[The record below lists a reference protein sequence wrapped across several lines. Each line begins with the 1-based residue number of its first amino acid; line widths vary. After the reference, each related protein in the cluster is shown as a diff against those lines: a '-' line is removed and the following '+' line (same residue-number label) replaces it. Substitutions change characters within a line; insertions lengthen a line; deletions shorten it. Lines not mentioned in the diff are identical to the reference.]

1 MYFMAILFAPITQFC
16 RRFAKRLKQGGF
28 LSDILMM
35 MQPRNKILAVDDNV
49 VDIATIEKLLGERY
63 DLKTATTGEDALDM
77 AGDFQPDI
85 ILLDNMM
92 PGLDGGQV
100 CRQIRADS
108 GLRHTKIIML
118 SGKSRVS
125 ERIEAYQAGADD
137 YIAKPFNED
146 ELLAK
151 IRVYLRLKSVEEVD
165 QFKTDVLTLLSHEA
179 RTPLNSL
186 IAPAEMLMSEE
197 EVDAEERKLLIEI
210 VNSAAQRLHRFFENV
225 ILLSSLKSG
234 KWQFNPEP
242 ADLCEVVHEAVCEV
256 ATKAAERKVKI
267 EEKFDAGPMACLDRQ
282 QIKRA
287 ITSILDNAI
296 RFSPAGWRVDVCV
309 SGDDEYVCVSVT
321 DRGEGIEP
329 DYLPYVFEELSDPDI
344 DHHSRGQGL
353 SLAIARQIVLQHN
366 GKIDAES
373 TEGSSTTFTVRLPI
387 MVPSELAH
395 CEI

>member
-1 MYFMAILFAPITQFC
+1 MLFVPITQFY
-16 RRFAKRLKQGGF
+16 RRCAKRLKQGGF
-28 LSDILMM
+28 LSDIRMM
-35 MQPRNKILAVDDNV
+35 MLPRNKILAVDDNV
-49 VDIATIEKLLGERY
+49 IDIETIEKLLGERY
-63 DLKTATTGEDALDM
+63 DLKTATTGEDALSIT
-77 AGDFQPDI
+77 ADFRPDI

-108 GLRHTKIIML
+108 GLRHTKIIMV

-125 ERIEAYQAGADD
+125 ERIQAYQAGADD
-137 YIAKPFNED
+137 YITKPFNED

-197 EVDAEERKLLIEI
+197 EVDAEEKKLLIEM
-210 VNSAAQRLHRFFENV
+210 VHSAAKRLHRFFENV
-225 ILLSSLKSG
+225 MLLSSLKSG

-242 ADLCEVVHEAVCEV
+242 ADLCEVVHEAVCGV

-267 EEKFDAGPMACLDRQ
+267 EEKFDAGPMVCLDRQ

-287 ITSILDNAI
+287 ITAILDNAI
-296 RFSPAGWRVDVCV
+296 RFSPVGRRVIVCV
-309 SGDDEYVCVSVT
+309 SGDDQYVCVSVT

-344 DHHSRGQGL
+344 DHHSQGQGL
-353 SLAIARQIVLQHN
+353 SLAIARKIVQQHN
-366 GKIDAES
+366 GTISAES
-373 TEGSSTTFTVRLPI
+373 TKGSGTTFTVRLPVA
-387 MVPSELAH
+387 VPSELAH

>member
-1 MYFMAILFAPITQFC
+1 
-16 RRFAKRLKQGGF
+16 
-28 LSDILMM
+28 MM

-49 VDIATIEKLLGERY
+49 IDIATIEKLLGERY
-63 DLKTATTGEDALDM
+63 DLKTATTGEDALEM

-100 CRQIRADS
+100 CRQVRADS
-108 GLRHTKIIML
+108 RLRHTKIIMV

-137 YIAKPFNED
+137 YITKPFNED

-186 IAPAEMLMSEE
+186 IAPAEMLMSDEE
-197 EVDAEERKLLIEI
+197 EVDAEERKLLIEM
-210 VNSAAQRLHRFFENV
+210 VHSAAKRLHRFFENV
-225 ILLSSLKSG
+225 MLLSSLKSG

-267 EEKFDAGPMACLDRQ
+267 EEKFEAGPTLSLDRQ
-282 QIKRA
+282 QIKRVVTA
-287 ITSILDNAI
+287 ILDNAI
-296 RFSPAGWRVDVCV
+296 RFSPVGWRVDVCV

-329 DYLPYVFEELSDPDI
+329 DYMPYIFEELSDPDI

-373 TEGSSTTFTVRLPI
+373 TQGSSTKFTVRLPI